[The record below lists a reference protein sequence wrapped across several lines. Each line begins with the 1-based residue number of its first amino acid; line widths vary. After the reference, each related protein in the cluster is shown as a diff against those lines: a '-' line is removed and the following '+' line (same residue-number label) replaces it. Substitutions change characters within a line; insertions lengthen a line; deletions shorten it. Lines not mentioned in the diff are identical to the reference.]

1 MRDAEVVE
9 FIRSGDS
16 GGLAAAYDEYGDL
29 IYGYCGSLLGDS
41 GEAVAAVL
49 GTFVNA
55 ATFIR
60 RLSDPAHFRA
70 WLFALARNHCLPDR
84 KSPEVMNTR
93 GLSTAAGTEADRMLV
108 RAAIDGL
115 AADEWDILIL
125 LWHGLEADEAALV
138 LGLDRDEVY
147 SQFSR
152 ARDQLEASVTAL
164 LVCYYGRGNC
174 PELTQL
180 TGDWNGTLSVWLRN
194 EVTRHVE
201 TCTACS
207 SCRDRELR
215 PALLL
220 NLTPGALFGGAEN
233 ARTTTRSAPPWLR
246 DRLLWLV
253 TTDDLQGETER
264 RLRGRR
270 IAAFGSNGFPGT
282 RQASGTWLPRPG
294 SPRLAAGAAAG
305 IAVLAVVAI
314 VVVSLPS
321 GKTAM
326 RTTGAGAAVQDTSAG
341 LVRPSAVAVLPSR
354 TASATPS
361 PTHTSASPTP
371 GATTRSATPS
381 PMPTTPSPAPSSPS
395 PSSLSPSATPAA
407 GTLNVSPG
415 EIHIGTHFGSQVT
428 LTAQGGPV
436 TYSVSLTD
444 HAAGRISV
452 TPSAGHLNAG
462 QSVSVSV
469 ADDSMGD
476 FQTTLTIS
484 PGDEHVTVTVGRD

>member
-16 GGLAAAYDEYGDL
+16 GGLAAAYDEYGNL
-29 IYGYCGSLLGDS
+29 IYGYCGSMLGDPE
-41 GEAVAAVL
+41 EAGAAVL

-60 RLSDPAHFRA
+60 RLSDPTHFRA
-70 WLFALARNHCLPDR
+70 WLFAFARNQCLPNR
-84 KSPEVMNTR
+84 NSPEVMDTR
-93 GLSTAAGTEADRMLV
+93 GLSTAAGTEAGRTLV

-138 LGLDRDEVY
+138 LGLDRDEIY
-147 SQFSR
+147 SQFSQ
-152 ARDQLEASVTAL
+152 ARDQLEASVSAL
-164 LVCYYGRGNC
+164 LVCNYGRGNC
-174 PELTQL
+174 PELTHL
-180 TGDWNGTLSVWLRN
+180 TSGWNGTLSVWLRN
-194 EVTRHVE
+194 EVIRHVE

-207 SCRDRELR
+207 ACRDRELR

-220 NLTPGALFGGAEN
+220 NLTPGALFGGAED

-253 TTDDLQGETER
+253 TTDDIQGETER
-264 RLRGRR
+264 RLMGRS
-270 IAAFGSNGFPGT
+270 IEAFGNNGFPRT
-282 RQASGTWLPRPG
+282 RQASAAWLPRPG
-294 SPRLAAGAAAG
+294 WPRLAAGAAVG
-305 IAVLAVVAI
+305 VAVLAAVAI

-341 LVRPSAVAVLPSR
+341 PVSPSAVAVRPSR

-361 PTHTSASPTP
+361 PSHTSASPTP
-371 GATTRSATPS
+371 SATTRSVTPS
-381 PMPTTPSPAPSSPS
+381 PTPTPTTPSPSPTATS
-395 PSSLSPSATPAA
+395 PSPSATPPA

-415 EIHIGTHFGSQVT
+415 EIHIGTRFGSQIT

-436 TYSVSLTD
+436 AYSISLTD

-452 TPSAGHLNAG
+452 TPSSGNLNAG
-462 QSVSVSV
+462 ESVSVSV
-469 ADDSMGD
+469 SDDSMD
-476 FQTTLTIS
+476 EFQTTLTIS
-484 PGDEHVTVTVGRD
+484 PGDEHVTVTAGRG